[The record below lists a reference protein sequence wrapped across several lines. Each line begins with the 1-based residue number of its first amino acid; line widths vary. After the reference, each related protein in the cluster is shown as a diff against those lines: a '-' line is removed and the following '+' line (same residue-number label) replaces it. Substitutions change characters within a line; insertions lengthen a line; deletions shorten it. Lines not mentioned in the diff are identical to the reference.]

1 MTKAEKAE
9 VINFVSAWLDHKV
22 AAIEE
27 EIKQLQRQQ
36 AELRRRVDA
45 LPGPERF
52 VPLR

>member
-27 EIKQLQRQQ
+27 GIKQLQRQQ

-45 LPGPERF
+45 LPVQKGLFR
-52 VPLR
+52 